1 MLNGIIIVNKE
12 PGFTSNDVVAKMR
25 GICRQKKVGH
35 TGTLDPD
42 ATGVLPVCLG
52 TGTKLCDMLTD
63 KEKEYV
69 TELLLGVT
77 TDTQDVSGTV
87 LSERPVNVTEEQVRE
102 AVMSFLGAY
111 DQVPP
116 MYSALKVNGKKLY
129 ELAREGKEIERKAR
143 RVEILEL
150 EILEIKLPV
159 VKMRVG
165 CTKGTY
171 IRTLCFD
178 IGKKL
183 GCGGTMKSLVR
194 TKVGRF
200 TLEQAHTLSEIEQIR
215 DGSLELDADRTTG
228 WGVQVNSVVTGLDTQ
243 ENAVGT
249 GLESVVIP
257 TEAVFVDLQRICV
270 KPEADKLLVNGNTIP
285 ADMLLVNGETM
296 PLDAL
301 SLNRDVTSLE
311 KIISIGVSVSDGERV
326 RACTSDGKFL
336 GVYEYVEASGNFRPV
351 KMFL

>member
-87 LSERPVNVTEEQVRE
+87 LSERPVDVTEEQVRE
-102 AVMSFLGAY
+102 VIMSFLGAY
-111 DQVPP
+111 DQIPP

-150 EILEIKLPV
+150 EILEMKLPV

-171 IRTLCFD
+171 IRTLCHD
-178 IGKKL
+178 VGEKL

-200 TLEQAHTLSEIEQIR
+200 TLEQAHSLAEIERIR
-215 DGSLELDADRTTG
+215 DGSL
-228 WGVQVNSVVTGLDTQ
+228 
-243 ENAVGT
+243 
-249 GLESVVIP
+249 GLESVLIP
-257 TEAVFVDLQRICV
+257 TEAAFLDLRRVCV
-270 KPEADKLLVNGNTIP
+270 KPEADKLLLNGNAVP
-285 ADMLLVNGETM
+285 VDKLMV
-296 PLDAL
+296 
-301 SLNRDVTSLE
+301 S
-311 KIISIGVSVSDGERV
+311 GVSFSDGERIRV
-326 RACTSDGKFL
+326 CTSDGRFL
-336 GVYEYVEASGNFRPV
+336 GLYEFAKAGGSLRSV

>member
-12 PGFTSNDVVAKMR
+12 PGYTSNDVVAKMR

-77 TDTQDVSGTV
+77 TDTQDISGTI
-87 LSERPVNVTEEQVRE
+87 LSKRPVEATEDEVRE
-102 AVMSFLGAY
+102 SILSFLGSY
-111 DQVPP
+111 DQIPP

-150 EILEIKLPV
+150 EILEMRLPV
-159 VKMRVG
+159 VKMRVA

-171 IRTLCFD
+171 IRTLCHD
-178 IGKKL
+178 IGEKL

-200 TLEQAHTLSEIEQIR
+200 TLEQAHTLAQIEEIR
-215 DGSLELDADRTTG
+215 DGAALSQGKECM
-228 WGVQVNSVVTGLDTQ
+228 Q
-243 ENAVGT
+243 
-249 GLESVVIP
+249 GLESIVYS
-257 TEAVFVDLQRICV
+257 TETAFEDLRRICV
-270 KPEADKLLVNGNTIP
+270 KAEADKLLLNGNPIP
-285 ADMLLVNGETM
+285 MDQLLGT
-296 PLDAL
+296 DA
-301 SLNRDVTSLE
+301 E
-311 KIISIGVSVSDGERV
+311 ISDKERV
-326 RACTSDGKFL
+326 RICTSEGRFL
-336 GVYEYVEASGNFRPV
+336 GVYEFVDPNGSLRPV